1 MASLKPILFSKTEPC
16 DFQVHVPRANAG
28 SRKQSMSAFA
38 VKKTRVQLGANCT
51 DPYNMGCV
59 FEKVVST
66 GPTKAVAIRL
76 VDADLRDWFCDYEA
90 SMVAL
95 LHRNCVE
102 WFGKE
107 MDLSQARRMIASI
120 LRRDVLTVKCAK
132 YVDVYKLDGDDGC
145 SRMELTDVPA
155 NSFCTPIVQFDGL
168 FIAKHHFSCS
178 FTVTAML
185 VGDVQSTR
193 EEALSQFV
201 REEERDLDDPQTYLS
216 DEASGHSFDTMK
228 HDEFMSTFES
238 AFDV

>member
-1 MASLKPILFSKTEPC
+1 MASSRPILFSKTQPC
-16 DFQVHVPRANAG
+16 DFEVHVPRANAA
-28 SRKQSMSAFA
+28 SRKDSMSAFA
-38 VKKTRVQLGANCT
+38 VKKTHVQLGANCT
-51 DPYNMGCV
+51 DPRNMGCV
-59 FEKVVST
+59 FEKLVSA
-66 GPTKAVAIRL
+66 GSTKAVAIRL
-76 VDADLRDWFCDYEA
+76 VDADLQSWFCDYEA
-90 SMVAL
+90 SMVAM

-120 LRRDVLTVKCAK
+120 LRRDVVTVKCAK
-132 YVDVYKLDGDDGC
+132 YVDVYKLDENQDC
-145 SRMELTDVPA
+145 SRMELTDVLA
-155 NSFCTPIVQFDGL
+155 NSLCIPIVQFDGL

-193 EEALSQFV
+193 EEAFSQFV
-201 REEERDLDDPQTYLS
+201 QEEERDLDDPQTYLS

-228 HDEFMSTFES
+228 HDEYMS